1 MSHNS
6 EKKTANA
13 NKDLIRLQRFRQ
25 QLSGDRCAWGSLP
38 VEPSI
43 GERRDFLIREKS
55 CGSLGLLGEAEAGSA
70 GKQPRQGIAESKRRS
85 DVGTDLVLL
94 QFQIRPSF
102 AWFFRRLRRAVR
114 AKGTLH
120 LTAPFFRDSIAIV
133 KQLPGSISPF
143 VEFRK
148 HS

>member
-6 EKKTANA
+6 QKKTSN
-13 NKDLIRLQRFRQ
+13 NYKDRIRLERFRQ
-25 QLSGDRCAWGSLP
+25 QLSGDGSAWGFLP

-55 CGSLGLLGEAEAGSA
+55 CGSLRLLGEAEAGSA

-102 AWFFRRLRRAVR
+102 ARFF
-114 AKGTLH
+114 
-120 LTAPFFRDSIAIV
+120 
-133 KQLPGSISPF
+133 
-143 VEFRK
+143 
-148 HS
+148 